1 MKAFNTYIQE
11 KFILN
16 KNTKVQTYIKD
27 CSHYDTVY
35 LLKLHIDSGYKE
47 ENTGKVIENT
57 CKSINNVSVKN
68 SIKCIVQI
76 NKYKSMQ
83 YIFTNGIN
91 FDDKSYIAVQEW
103 NDIVYIIS
111 RSEDYIKLIKDN
123 TDKICKEL
131 WPIIDKLYD
140 KDVDQKER
148 DLACLNYF
156 KENYK
161 L

>member
-27 CSHYDTVY
+27 CSQNDTIY
-35 LLKLHIDSGYKE
+35 LLKLHIDSGYMKE
-47 ENTGKVIENT
+47 DTGKVIENT
-57 CKSINNVSVKN
+57 CKTINNVSVKD

-76 NKYKSMQ
+76 SKYKKMQ

-111 RSEDYIKLIKDN
+111 RNEDYIKLIKDN

-131 WPIIDKLYD
+131 WKINDNLYN
-140 KDVDQKER
+140 KDADQKEK

-156 KENYK
+156 KTNFK